1 MSTRAFHRGSTES
14 GCVYPRVFGARG
26 AVVAENYL
34 AADAGLDVLKAGCN
48 AVDAVVAA
56 SWVEGLVDPHMFTPG
71 GEVPM
76 LIKMIGQRTQVI
88 NGNTA
93 APAAATPQAYAQRGL
108 ERVPDSGI
116 LAAGVPAAPGALIT
130 ALLRFGTSSFEEVVE
145 PALHHARHGFPLHA
159 GILEQERYGVRDC
172 AAHFLKEWPAS
183 AQLYLPRGEA
193 PTLPRM
199 LKNPAYA
206 RLLEYLIAAER
217 TAGGSRVTKLGAVYR
232 AFYEGEPSAAIER
245 FSRARDGLLAR
256 SDLERFAT
264 HVEEPAVL
272 KFRGSEVYKCGP
284 WNQGPVLLQAL
295 GILDTVDLEALGHN
309 SADYIHYVTEAL
321 NLAFADR
328 EQYYGDPRQVKVPLE
343 GLLSRRYAKARAEL
357 IDPRHACA
365 ELRPGEPE
373 TGGALLPERDR
384 LGGRSWGAGTV
395 HVSAIDKAGNM
406 AAATPSGAWLRS
418 NEVVAELGFPLGTR
432 LMTFHLSPE
441 RHPNVLAPFKRPR
454 TTISPT
460 LVTREEEEPWLVFGS
475 MGGDQQDQWQ
485 LQFFLNRAV
494 FGLNLPAAIEA
505 PKFSSEHFPASFGAS
520 ERVPRRLRIEPM
532 KSNVFEALRA
542 KGHELDIAAPWS
554 EGFLLAIEAHRDS
567 GLLEAA
573 CDPRGS
579 KTSIFAPAARVY

>member
-1 MSTRAFHRGSTES
+1 MSIRAFHRGSTQS

-34 AADAGLDVLKAGCN
+34 AADAGLDVLKAGGN

-56 SWVEGLVDPHMFTPG
+56 SWVEGLVDPHMYTPG

-93 APAAATPQAYAQRGL
+93 APAAATPEAYAQRGL
-108 ERVPDSGI
+108 ESVPDNGI

-130 ALLRFGTSSFEEVVE
+130 ALLRFGTTSFEEVVE
-145 PALHHARHGFPLHA
+145 AALHYARRGFPMHA
-159 GILEQERYGVRDC
+159 GILDQERYGLRDC
-172 AAHFLKEWPAS
+172 AAHFIKEWPAS
-183 AQLYLPRGEA
+183 AQLYLSGGEA
-193 PTLPRM
+193 PTLPRT

-206 RLLEYLIAAER
+206 QLLDYLIAAER
-217 TAGGSRVTKLGAVYR
+217 TTGGSRTTKLGAVYR
-232 AFYEGEPSAAIER
+232 AFYQGEPSAAIER
-245 FSRARDGLLAR
+245 FSLARDGLLAR
-256 SDLERFAT
+256 SDLERFDT

-272 KFRGSEVYKCGP
+272 KFRGAEVYKCGP

-295 GILDTVDLEALGHN
+295 GMLDTVDLHAFGHN
-309 SADYIHYVTEAL
+309 SADYIHFITEAL

-328 EQYYGDPRQVKVPLE
+328 EQYYGDPRQVSVPLE
-343 GLLSRRYAKARAEL
+343 GLLSPHYARIRAGL
-357 IDPRHACA
+357 IDPSHACA
-365 ELRPGEPE
+365 ELRPGDPNAG
-373 TGGALLPERDR
+373 TALLPESER

-432 LMTFHLSPE
+432 LMTFHLSPD
-441 RHPNVLAPFKRPR
+441 RHPNVMAPFKRPR

-460 LVTREEEEPWLVFGS
+460 LVTREGEPWLVFGS

-485 LQFFLNRAV
+485 LQFFLNRAL
-494 FGLNLPAAIEA
+494 FGMDLPEAIEA
-505 PKFSSEHFPASFGAS
+505 PKFSTEHFPASFGAS
-520 ERVPRRLRIEPM
+520 ERHPRRLRIEPM
-532 KSNVFEALRA
+532 RSEVFEALRA

-554 EGFLLAIEAHRDS
+554 EGFLLAIEAHRGS
-567 GLLEAA
+567 GLLEAG

-579 KTSIFAPAARVY
+579 KTRIFAPATRVY

>member
-1 MSTRAFHRGSTES
+1 MSTRAFHRGSTQGGS
-14 GCVYPRVFGARG
+14 VNPRVFGARG

-34 AADAGLDVLKAGCN
+34 AADAGLDILKAGGN
-48 AVDAVVAA
+48 AVDAVVAG

-93 APAAATPQAYAQRGL
+93 APGAATPQAYAQRGL
-108 ERVPDSGI
+108 DRVPDNGI

-130 ALLRFGTSSFEEVVE
+130 ALLRFGTCSFEEAVHA
-145 PALHHARHGFPLHA
+145 ALHHARYGFPLHA
-159 GILEQERYGVRDC
+159 GILEQERYGIRDC
-172 AAHFLKEWPAS
+172 GAHFLEEWPVS
-183 AQLYLPRGEA
+183 AQLYLAGGEA
-193 PTLPRM
+193 PKLPHL

-206 RLLEYLIAAER
+206 QLLDYLIAEER
-217 TAGGSRVTKLGAVYR
+217 SADGSRAMKLGAVYR
-232 AFYEGEPSAAIER
+232 AFYHGEPAAAIEK
-245 FSRARDGLLAR
+245 FSRAREGFLAR
-256 SDLERFAT
+256 SDLERFVT
-264 HVEEPAVL
+264 HLEEPAVL

-295 GILDTVDLEALGHN
+295 GMLDTVDLQALGHN

-328 EQYYGDPRQVKVPLE
+328 EQYYGDPRQVRVPLE
-343 GLLSRRYAKARAEL
+343 ELLSPRYARLRAGL
-357 IDPRHACA
+357 IDPEHACA
-365 ELRPGEPE
+365 ELRPGAPQN
-373 TGGALLPERDR
+373 GLALLPESDR

-418 NEVVAELGFPLGTR
+418 NEVVPELGFPLGNR

-454 TTISPT
+454 TTISPS
-460 LVTREEEEPWLVFGS
+460 LVTREEEPWLVFGS

-494 FGLNLPAAIEA
+494 FGMDLPNAIEA
-505 PKFSSEHFPASFGAS
+505 PKFSTEHFPASFGAT
-520 ERVPRRLRIEPM
+520 ERYPRRLRIEPM
-532 KSNVFEALRA
+532 TSHVFEALCA
-542 KGHELDIAAPWS
+542 KGHELDVAAPWS
-554 EGFLLAIEAHRDS
+554 EGFLLAIEAHRVS

-579 KTSIFAPAARVY
+579 KTKIFAPAARVY